1 VLLGKVL
8 IAIGLL
14 VAGVGVVVSLGFP
27 LGRLPGDLVFRRGD
41 ATVYVPI
48 STCLLISVVLSV
60 VVSFL
65 RR

>member
-1 VLLGKVL
+1 MLLGKVL

>member
-1 VLLGKVL
+1 MLLGKVL

-14 VAGVGVVVSLGFP
+14 VAGVGVVVSLGLP